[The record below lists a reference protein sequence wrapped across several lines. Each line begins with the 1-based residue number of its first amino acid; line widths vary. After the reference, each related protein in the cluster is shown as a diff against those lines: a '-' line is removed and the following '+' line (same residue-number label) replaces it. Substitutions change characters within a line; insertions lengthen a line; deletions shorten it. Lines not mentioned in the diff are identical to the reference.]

1 LLHAILRII
10 CLYRAMKIGF
20 AQINAT
26 VGDLSGNCELIID
39 AYKRLAAAG
48 AELVLT
54 PELAITGYPPQ
65 DLVFKSR
72 FVPENLA
79 LLEKLHAQVDKA
91 ALLVGF
97 VDRNEGRGKPFRNA
111 AALLERGKPIRKT
124 YKSLLPTYDV
134 FDEERYFQPASH
146 VEPFDVQGRT
156 IGVTICEDIW
166 TEHYLPRP
174 LYDCEPVRSLVEQ
187 GAEIIVNLSS
197 SPFSLHKPAIRY
209 EMVAGLARAHQR
221 PIGYCNLVGGN
232 DQLVF
237 DGNSFAVNS
246 AGELIAQLSAFHQDE
261 AVVDIDSAAAIKFHE
276 RQRPEQ
282 LFGALSLGL
291 RDYCHKCNFHSA
303 VVGLSGGVDSA
314 VTAVIASDALGA
326 ENVTGVSMPSPYSSR
341 GSIDDAR
348 ALARNLGINF
358 LEIPIAE
365 TFKVF
370 KGQFKEILKGLPEN
384 ETEENMQPRL
394 RAMTLMALSNKF
406 GHLVLST
413 GNKSEL
419 AVGYCTIY
427 GDMAGG
433 LAVISDV
440 PKTMVYELARW
451 INSDYAARTSRKGD
465 PPSLSSGAAGIIPRS
480 TIEKPPSAELK
491 PNQKDQDTLPP
502 YEILDQILQLYV
514 EENLSARDIIARG
527 FDEET
532 VRWVHRRVD
541 LNEYKREQAPPGL
554 KVTSRAF
561 GIGRKMPI
569 AQKYVD

>member
-1 LLHAILRII
+1 
-10 CLYRAMKIGF
+10 MKIGF
-20 AQINAT
+20 AQINTT
-26 VGDLSGNCELIID
+26 VGDLSGNCELIIR
-39 AYKRLAAAG
+39 AYERLAAAG

-79 LLEKLHAQVDKA
+79 ILDKLHSRVGEA
-91 ALLVGF
+91 AMLVGF

-134 FDEERYFQPASH
+134 FDEDRYFEPANC
-146 VEPFDVQGRT
+146 VEPFEVQGKKV
-156 IGVTICEDIW
+156 GVTICEDIW

-174 LYDCEPVRSLVEQ
+174 LYDVDPVGKLVEQ

-197 SPFSLHKPAIRY
+197 SPFALHKPAIRY
-209 EMVAGLARAHQR
+209 ELVAGSARAHQR
-221 PIGYCNLVGGN
+221 PICYCNLVGGD
-232 DQLVF
+232 DQLIF
-237 DGNSFAVNS
+237 DGNSIAVN
-246 AGELIAQLSAFHQDE
+246 AEGKLIAQLAAFREDERVVDTNSTRTVAFHE
-261 AVVDIDSAAAIKFHE
+261 VKTA
-276 RQRPEQ
+276 EQ
-282 LFGALSLGL
+282 LFAALSLGL
-291 RDYCHKCNFHSA
+291 RDYCRKCNFRSA
-303 VVGLSGGVDSA
+303 VLGLSGGIDSA
-314 VTAVIASDALGA
+314 VTAAIAADALGA

-341 GSIDDAR
+341 GSIDDAH
-348 ALARNLGINF
+348 AIARNLGIKF
-358 LEIPIAE
+358 LEVSITDAFAV
-365 TFKVF
+365 FKSQFKEVF
-370 KGQFKEILKGLPEN
+370 KGLHEN

-440 PKTMVYELARW
+440 PKTIVYELARW
-451 INSDYAARTSRKGD
+451 INRVRE
-465 PPSLSSGAAGIIPRS
+465 IIPRS
-480 TIEKPPSAELK
+480 TIDKAPSAELK
-491 PNQKDQDTLPP
+491 SNQKDQDTLPP
-502 YEILDQILQLYV
+502 YEILDQILEFYV

-527 FDEET
+527 FDEKT
-532 VRWVHRRVD
+532 VRWVQRRVD
-541 LNEYKREQAPPGL
+541 LNEYKREQAAPGI

-561 GIGRKMPI
+561 GLGRKMPI
-569 AQKYVD
+569 AQRYVD

>member
-1 LLHAILRII
+1 
-10 CLYRAMKIGF
+10 MKIGF
-20 AQINAT
+20 AQVNPT
-26 VGDLSGNCELIID
+26 VGDLRGNCELIIGS
-39 AYKRLAAAG
+39 YERLAAAG

-54 PELAITGYPPQ
+54 PELALTGYPPQ

-79 LLEKLHAQVDKA
+79 VLEKLHGHVGNAP
-91 ALLVGF
+91 LLVGF
-97 VDRNEGRGKPFRNA
+97 VDRNEGRGKPFHNA
-111 AALLERGKPIRKT
+111 AALLERGKPIRKA

-134 FDEERYFQPASH
+134 FDEDRYFEPASRI
-146 VEPFDVQGRT
+146 EPFEFNGKK

-166 TEHYLPRP
+166 TDDYLPRP
-174 LYDCEPVRSLVEQ
+174 LYDVEPVRSLVEQ
-187 GAEIIVNLSS
+187 GAEIILNLSA
-197 SPFSLHKPAIRY
+197 SPFRLGAPACRL
-209 EMVAGLARAHQR
+209 EMIAAQARTYRR
-221 PIGYCNLVGGN
+221 PICYCNVVGGN

-237 DGNSFAVNS
+237 DGNSIAVNAS
-246 AGELIAQLSAFHQDE
+246 GDLIEQLAPFREDE
-261 AVVDIDSAAAIKFHE
+261 KVVDTNSTAAIKFHE
-276 RQRPEQ
+276 HKTPEQ
-282 LFGALSLGL
+282 LFAALSLGV
-291 RDYCHKCNFHSA
+291 RDYFRKCNFHSA
-303 VVGLSGGVDSA
+303 VVGLSGGIDSA
-314 VTAVIASDALGA
+314 VTAVIAVDALGA

-348 ALARNLGINF
+348 TLARTLGIKF
-358 LEIPIAE
+358 LEIPITDAFRD
-365 TFKVF
+365 FKS
-370 KGQFKEILKGLPEN
+370 QFKEIFKDLPEN
-384 ETEENMQPRL
+384 ETEENIQPRL

-419 AVGYCTIY
+419 AVGYCTLY

-440 PKTMVYELARW
+440 PKTMVYELADW
-451 INSDYAARTSRKGD
+451 INRKREV
-465 PPSLSSGAAGIIPRS
+465 IPRS

-491 PNQKDQDTLPP
+491 PDQKDQDTLPP

-527 FDEET
+527 FDEKT
-532 VRWVHRRVD
+532 VRWVQRRVD
-541 LNEYKREQAPPGL
+541 LNEYKREQAAPGL

-561 GIGRKMPI
+561 GIGRRMPI

>member
-1 LLHAILRII
+1 
-10 CLYRAMKIGF
+10 MKIGF
-20 AQINAT
+20 AQINPT
-26 VGDLSGNCELIID
+26 VGDLRGNCELIIA
-39 AYKRLAAAG
+39 AYERLAAAR

-72 FVPENLA
+72 FVPENLTM
-79 LLEKLHAQVDKA
+79 LDKLHSQVGKA

-97 VDRNEGRGKPFRNA
+97 VDRNDGRGKPFRNA
-111 AALLERGKPIRKT
+111 AALLEQGKPIRKT

-134 FDEERYFQPASH
+134 FDEDRYFEPASRI
-146 VEPFDVQGRT
+146 EPFDVEGKK

-166 TEHYLPRP
+166 TDEYLPRP
-174 LYDCEPVRSLVEQ
+174 LYDVEPVRHLVER
-187 GAEIIVNLSS
+187 GAEIILNLSS
-197 SPFSLHKPAIRY
+197 SPFRLGAPACRF
-209 EMVAGLARAHQR
+209 EMIAAQARTYRR
-221 PIGYCNLVGGN
+221 PICYCNLVGGN

-246 AGELIAQLSAFHQDE
+246 AGKLIAQLAAFREDE
-261 AVVDIDSAAAIKFHE
+261 AVVDADSIDAIEFHE
-276 RQRPEQ
+276 GKTPEV
-282 LFGALSLGL
+282 LFAALSLGI
-291 RDYCHKCNFHSA
+291 RDYFRKCNFHSA

-314 VTAVIASDALGA
+314 VTGVIAAAALGA

-348 ALARNLGINF
+348 ILTRNLGIKF
-358 LEIPIAE
+358 LEIPIADA
-365 TFKVF
+365 FKVF
-370 KGQFKEILKGLPEN
+370 KSQFKEIFKGLPEN

-406 GHLVLST
+406 GHLLLTT

-440 PKTMVYELARW
+440 PKTMVYELAHW
-451 INSDYAARTSRKGD
+451 INRERE
-465 PPSLSSGAAGIIPRS
+465 IISRS
-480 TIEKPPSAELK
+480 TIEKAPSAELK
-491 PNQKDQDTLPP
+491 PNQKDHDTLPP
-502 YEILDQILQLYV
+502 YEILDQILHLYV

-527 FDEET
+527 FDKST
-532 VRWVHRRVD
+532 VRWVQRRVD
-541 LNEYKREQAPPGL
+541 LNEYKREQAAPGL

>member
-1 LLHAILRII
+1 
-10 CLYRAMKIGF
+10 MKIGF
-20 AQINAT
+20 AQINPT
-26 VGDLSGNCELIID
+26 VGDLSGNFEKIVR
-39 AYKRLAAAG
+39 AYEHLAAAG

-79 LLEKLHAQVDKA
+79 VLERLHSRVGNA

-97 VDRNEGRGKPFRNA
+97 VDRNEGRGKPFHNA
-111 AALLERGKPIRKT
+111 AALLERGKPIRKAH
-124 YKSLLPTYDV
+124 KSLLPTYDV
-134 FDEERYFQPASH
+134 FDEDRYFEPAGR
-146 VEPFDVQGRT
+146 VEPFNLCGKK

-174 LYDCEPVRSLVEQ
+174 FYDVEPVLGLVEQ
-187 GAEIIVNLSS
+187 GAEVIVNLSS
-197 SPFSLHKPAIRY
+197 SPFTLHKPAIRY
-209 EMVAGLARAHQR
+209 EMVGALAQAYQR
-221 PIGYCNLVGGN
+221 PICYCNVVGGN

-237 DGNSFAVNS
+237 DGNSIAVNA
-246 AGELIAQLSAFHQDE
+246 AGELIAQLPSFREEE
-261 AVVDIDSAAAIKFHE
+261 AIVDTDATTVIDFREGKT
-276 RQRPEQ
+276 PEE
-282 LFGALSLGL
+282 LFAALSLGL
-291 RDYCHKCNFHSA
+291 CDYLRKCNFKSA

-314 VTAVIASDALGA
+314 VVAVIAVDALGA
-326 ENVTGVSMPSPYSSR
+326 ENVVGVSMPSPYSSR
-341 GSIDDAR
+341 GSIDDAL
-348 ALARNLGINF
+348 ALARNLGIKC
-358 LEIPIAE
+358 LEIPITNAF
-365 TFKVF
+365 TAFKS
-370 KGQFKEILKGLPEN
+370 QFADIFKGLPEN

-406 GHLVLST
+406 GHLLLTT

-451 INSDYAARTSRKGD
+451 INIDYSARSGRKREV
-465 PPSLSSGAAGIIPRS
+465 IPRS
-480 TIEKPPSAELK
+480 IIEKAPSAELK

-502 YEILDQILQLYV
+502 YEILDEILRLYV
-514 EENLSARDIIARG
+514 EENLSARDIIGHG
-527 FDEET
+527 FDEKT
-532 VRWVHRRVD
+532 VRWVQRRVD
-541 LNEYKREQAPPGL
+541 LNEYKREQAAPGL

-561 GIGRKMPI
+561 GVGRRMPI

>member
-1 LLHAILRII
+1 
-10 CLYRAMKIGF
+10 MKIGF
-20 AQINAT
+20 AQINPT
-26 VGDLSGNCELIID
+26 VGDLRGNCELILG
-39 AYKRLAAAG
+39 AYERLAVAG

-54 PELAITGYPPQ
+54 SELAITGYPPQ

-79 LLEKLHAQVDKA
+79 ALDDLHARVGEA

-97 VDRNEGRGKPFRNA
+97 VDRNEGRGKPFHNA
-111 AALLERGKPIRKT
+111 AALLERDKPIRKAH
-124 YKSLLPTYDV
+124 KSLLPTYDV
-134 FDEERYFQPASH
+134 FDEDRYFEPASR
-146 VEPFDVQGRT
+146 VEPLEIHRKRV
-156 IGVTICEDIW
+156 GVTICEDIW

-174 LYDCEPVRSLVEQ
+174 LYDIEPVRSLIDQ

-197 SPFSLHKPAIRY
+197 SPFSLHKPAVRY
-209 EMVAGLARAHQR
+209 EMVAGLARTYRR
-221 PIGYCNLVGGN
+221 PICYCNVVGGN

-237 DGNSFAVNS
+237 DGNSIAVNS
-246 AGELIAQLSAFHQDE
+246 AGKLIAQLAAFREDE
-261 AVVDIDSAAAIKFHE
+261 KVVDTDSPAAIEFREGKT
-276 RQRPEQ
+276 PEV
-282 LFGALSLGL
+282 LFAALSLGV
-291 RDYCHKCNFHSA
+291 RDYFRKCGFHSA
-303 VVGLSGGVDSA
+303 VVGLSGGIDSA
-314 VTAVIASDALGA
+314 VTAVIAVDALGE

-348 ALARNLGINF
+348 TLARNLGIKF
-358 LEIPIAE
+358 LEVPISEA
-365 TFKVF
+365 FAVF
-370 KGQFKEILKGLPEN
+370 KSQFKEIFKGLPEN

-406 GHLVLST
+406 GHLLLST

-440 PKTMVYELARW
+440 PKTMIYDLARW
-451 INSDYAARTSRKGD
+451 INRK
-465 PPSLSSGAAGIIPRS
+465 SEIIPRS
-480 TIEKPPSAELK
+480 TIDKAPSAELK
-491 PNQKDQDTLPP
+491 ANQKDQDTLPP

-514 EENLSARDIIARG
+514 EENLSARDIIVRG
-527 FDEET
+527 FDEKT
-532 VRWVHRRVD
+532 VRWVQRRVD
-541 LNEYKREQAPPGL
+541 LNEYKREQAAPGL

-561 GIGRKMPI
+561 GLGRKMPI

>member
-1 LLHAILRII
+1 
-10 CLYRAMKIGF
+10 MKIGF
-20 AQINAT
+20 AQINPT
-26 VGDLSGNCELIID
+26 VGDLRGNCDLIIR
-39 AYKRLAAAG
+39 AYERLAGAG

-54 PELAITGYPPQ
+54 PELALTGYPPQ

-79 LLEKLHAQVDKA
+79 LLEKLHSRVGDA

-97 VDRNEGRGKPFRNA
+97 VDRNEGRGKPFHNA
-111 AALLERGKPIRKT
+111 AALLEQGKPIRKT

-134 FDEERYFQPASH
+134 FDEDRYFEPAMR
-146 VEPFDVQGRT
+146 VEPFEVQGKK

-166 TEHYLPRP
+166 TDDYLPRP
-174 LYDCEPVRSLVEQ
+174 LYDVEPLRRLVEQ
-187 GAEIIVNLSS
+187 GAEIIVNLSA
-197 SPFSLHKPAIRY
+197 SPFR
-209 EMVAGLARAHQR
+209 LAEPVGRFKMIAEQARNYQR
-221 PIGYCNLVGGN
+221 PICYCNVVGGN

-237 DGNSFAVNS
+237 DGNSIAVNAS
-246 AGELIAQLSAFHQDE
+246 GNLIAQLAAFREDE
-261 AVVDIDSAAAIKFHE
+261 KIVDTNSTAAIEFHE
-276 RQRPEQ
+276 GKTPEE
-282 LFGALSLGL
+282 LFAALSLGV
-291 RDYCHKCNFHSA
+291 RDYFWKCNFHSA
-303 VVGLSGGVDSA
+303 VIGLSGGVDSA
-314 VTAVIASDALGA
+314 VTAVIAVDALGA

-348 ALARNLGINF
+348 TLARNLGIKF
-358 LEIPIAE
+358 LEIPITDAFRD
-365 TFKVF
+365 FKA
-370 KGQFKEILKGLPEN
+370 QFKEIFKGLPEN

-406 GHLVLST
+406 GHLLLTT

-419 AVGYCTIY
+419 AVGYCTLY

-440 PKTMVYELARW
+440 PKIMVYELARW
-451 INSDYAARTSRKGD
+451 INSDYATQTGRKGE
-465 PPSLSSGAAGIIPRS
+465 IIPKS

-491 PNQKDQDTLPP
+491 PNQKDQDTLPR
-502 YEILDQILQLYV
+502 YEILDEILQLYV

-527 FDEET
+527 FDEKT
-532 VRWVHRRVD
+532 VRWVQRRVD
-541 LNEYKREQAPPGL
+541 LNEYKREQAAPGL

-569 AQKYVD
+569 AQRYVD

>member
-1 LLHAILRII
+1 
-10 CLYRAMKIGF
+10 MKIGF
-20 AQINAT
+20 AQINPT
-26 VGDLSGNCELIID
+26 VGDLRGNCELIAR
-39 AYKRLAAAG
+39 AYERLAAAG

-65 DLVFKSR
+65 DLVLKSR
-72 FVPENLA
+72 FVPENLE
-79 LLEKLHAQVDKA
+79 LLEKLHARVGDA

-97 VDRNEGRGKPFRNA
+97 VDRNDGRGKPFRNA
-111 AALLERGKPIRKT
+111 AALLERG
-124 YKSLLPTYDV
+124 
-134 FDEERYFQPASH
+134 
-146 VEPFDVQGRT
+146 EPFLVHGRK

-221 PIGYCNLVGGN
+221 PISYCNLIGGN

-246 AGELIAQLSAFHQDE
+246 AGNVIAQLAAFREDERAVDTDSSSAIE
-261 AVVDIDSAAAIKFHE
+261 FHE
-276 RQRPEQ
+276 GPAGAGFEE
-282 LFGALSLGL
+282 LFAALSLGV
-291 RDYCHKCNFHSA
+291 RDYFRKCGFHSA

-314 VTAVIASDALGA
+314 VTAVIAVDALGA

-348 ALARNLGINF
+348 ALARNLGIKF
-358 LEIPIAE
+358 FEIPLTDAFRD
-365 TFKVF
+365 FKA
-370 KGQFKEILKGLPEN
+370 QFKEIFKGLPEN

-419 AVGYCTIY
+419 AVGYCTLY

-440 PKTMVYELARW
+440 PKTMIYELARW
-451 INSDYAARTSRKGD
+451 IDSDYAQRAIEVNRPYLAGKGRGGSPE
-465 PPSLSSGAAGIIPRS
+465 PPRGEVIPKS

-502 YEILDQILQLYV
+502 YEVLDEILQLYV
-514 EENLSARDIIARG
+514 EENLSARDIIAHG
-527 FDEET
+527 FDEKT
-532 VRWVHRRVD
+532 VRWVQRRVD
-541 LNEYKREQAPPGL
+541 LNEYKREQAAPGL

-561 GIGRKMPI
+561 GVGRRMPI
-569 AQKYVD
+569 AQKYVDGIESFAPCRNRTCSQTPVS

>member
-1 LLHAILRII
+1 
-10 CLYRAMKIGF
+10 MKIGF
-20 AQINAT
+20 AQINPT
-26 VGDLSGNCELIID
+26 VGELRGNCELIIR
-39 AYKRLAAAG
+39 AYERLAATG

-65 DLVFKSR
+65 DLVLKSR
-72 FVPENLA
+72 FVPENLE
-79 LLEKLHAQVDKA
+79 LLAKLHARVGDA

-111 AALLERGKPIRKT
+111 AALLERDKPIRKT

-134 FDEERYFQPASH
+134 FDEERYFQPAER
-146 VEPFDVQGRT
+146 VEPFLVHGKK

-174 LYDCEPVRSLVEQ
+174 LYDCEPVRSLVDQ
-187 GAEIIVNLSS
+187 GAEIIMNLSS

-221 PIGYCNLVGGN
+221 PISYCNLIGGN

-246 AGELIAQLSAFHQDE
+246 AGNVIAQLAAFREDE
-261 AVVDIDSAAAIKFHE
+261 RVVDTDSTSTTEFHE
-276 RQRPEQ
+276 GKIPEQ
-282 LFGALSLGL
+282 IFDALALGL
-291 RDYCHKCNFHSA
+291 RDYCRKCNFHSV
-303 VVGLSGGVDSA
+303 VVGLSGGIDSA
-314 VTAVIASDALGA
+314 VTAVIAADALGP

-341 GSIDDAR
+341 GSIEDAR
-348 ALARNLGINF
+348 ALARNLGIKF
-358 LEIPIAE
+358 LEIPITDA
-365 TFKVF
+365 FQVF
-370 KGQFKEILKGLPEN
+370 KAQFKATFKGLPEN

-394 RAMTLMALSNKF
+394 RAMILMAFSNKF

-419 AVGYCTIY
+419 AVGYCTLY

-440 PKTMVYELARW
+440 PKTMIYELARW
-451 INSDYAARTSRKGD
+451 INSDYVHRAIGVNRPYPSANAGSGGSPG
-465 PPSLSSGAAGIIPRS
+465 PPSEQIIPKS
-480 TIEKPPSAELK
+480 TIEKAPSAELK

-502 YEILDQILQLYV
+502 YEMLDEILQLYV

-527 FDEET
+527 FDEKT
-532 VRWVHRRVD
+532 VRWVQRRVD
-541 LNEYKREQAPPGL
+541 LNEYKREQAAPGL